1 MNCAIVI
8 PVYKENPGAN
18 ELHSL
23 VQCAKIF
30 AKRDIRLIC
39 PVNLHVGIYEQVF
52 KNCNYCVARF
62 DSSYFDSLSAYS
74 KLLLKPEFY
83 MQFFE
88 YDYVLIYQSDAWV
101 FKDELDYWC
110 KQGYSYIGA
119 PWFKDDKILNIA
131 GNGGFS
137 LRKVS
142 DMIKLLSS
150 KKSVKYSPREYSE
163 SFLKQFDLT
172 TVLSVAYKYF
182 MHFFYNV
189 SFWESTVLNED
200 YAIVKY
206 SKRIMSEFSCAPPD
220 VAMKFSFEV
229 HPEILYKMNACKL
242 PFGCHGYLK
251 YNSEFWEKFIL

>member
-39 PVNLHVGIYEQVF
+39 PVNLHVDIYEQVF
-52 KNCNYCVARF
+52 KNCNFCVARF
-62 DSSYFDSLSAYS
+62 DSSYFESLSAYS

-83 MQFFE
+83 MRFSE
-88 YDYVLIYQSDAWV
+88 YDYILIYQSDAWV

-110 KQGYSYIGA
+110 EQGYSYIGA

-142 DMIKLLSS
+142 DMIKLLSNN
-150 KKSVKYSPREYSE
+150 KAIIYNPREYAASY
-163 SFLKQFDLT
+163 LKSFDLGT
-172 TVLSVAYKYF
+172 IFDVAFNYLA
-182 MHFFYNV
+182 HFFCKV
-189 SFWESTVLNED
+189 SFWYTTVLNED

-206 SKRIMSEFSCAPPD
+206 SKRVMSEFSCAPPD

-229 HPEILYKMNACKL
+229 HPEILYKMNGYKL

-251 YNSEFWEKFIL
+251 YNPEFWEKFIL